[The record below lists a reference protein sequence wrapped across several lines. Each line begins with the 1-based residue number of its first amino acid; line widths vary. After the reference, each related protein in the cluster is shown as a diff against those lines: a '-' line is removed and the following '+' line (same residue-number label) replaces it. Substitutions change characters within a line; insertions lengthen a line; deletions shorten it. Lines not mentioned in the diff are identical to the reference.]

1 MDLSKEKL
9 CLYRFVCIIVAPT
22 GSETRVLD
30 MGKAFGTLMS
40 DQVSDTKIIFVSNF
54 NDFTKILN
62 ILQIFPMVP
71 YKATS
76 RKQIVKAINSYTQE
90 VTVLAPSVWDPEARL
105 EPPDNLPSVVK
116 RYKKIYPLSQWGE
129 TL

>member
-1 MDLSKEKL
+1 MDLSKEKF

-54 NDFTKILN
+54 NDFTNSKYFADFSN
-62 ILQIFPMVP
+62 GSLQSHIE
-71 YKATS
+71 KTDCE
-76 RKQIVKAINSYTQE
+76 SY
-90 VTVLAPSVWDPEARL
+90 
-105 EPPDNLPSVVK
+105 
-116 RYKKIYPLSQWGE
+116 
-129 TL
+129 